1 MIYKR
6 EHERKMEEGKDQEN
20 FLRTIQINAYLMN
33 WIKVMVDISETK
45 ITWKEIGN
53 WWLDYVERIYNLE
66 RYFYL

>member
-6 EHERKMEEGKDQEN
+6 EHESKMEEGKDQEN

-45 ITWKEIGN
+45 LT
-53 WWLDYVERIYNLE
+53 
-66 RYFYL
+66 